1 MGEEQTGR
9 HDDDADERE
18 LEGDHPTPDAHRSPD
33 PPAASEAGARFLS
46 RRMIGGLAFYLL
58 FVVTF
63 ASFRV
68 NNDGLVYYNVLRRL
82 LGEHVP
88 DAYSREFG
96 AALFNVPFYALARAI
111 RGLTPLDSAF
121 GAPLGEVSITVA
133 SAAAVVLTF
142 YLGWR
147 ILTELE
153 LPNGPAVLLITLFG
167 SPLLYYAVFQPSYK
181 HAVDALFATLFA
193 FLLLRTT
200 ERADRNTLLALG
212 ACLGVMVTIRYVN
225 VAFFVGVLAAFLVR
239 RQPRALVTVAAATA
253 VTVLLVLSLP
263 GIRGIRYSPQ
273 PQPAAAAAPLEAG
286 LLPYRVEHP
295 CRELYLTH
303 RLSLTQCLR
312 NRLGVEVAPLVPA
325 QMLVSVRRGVF
336 LWTPLTL
343 VATLGFVLL
352 FRRRPDRRAFLAG
365 MLAAAVA
372 LVLIHGVWG
381 GFWWGG
387 FSFSQR
393 FLCALFPFFLLGVA
407 EIVRRYRRA
416 GWAVLA
422 VCTAF
427 SVLVAFTLFVGY
439 KGQSEQDGID
449 TIVRLYVHGERT
461 PATARPPRR
470 PSRLG
475 SVALAPNTALTGAG

>member
-1 MGEEQTGR
+1 M
-9 HDDDADERE
+9 
-18 LEGDHPTPDAHRSPD
+18 L
-33 PPAASEAGARFLS
+33 
-46 RRMIGGLAFYLL
+46 GGVAFYLL

-96 AALFNVPFYALARAI
+96 AALFNVPFYAAARAI

-133 SAAAVVLTF
+133 SAAAVVLTL

-147 ILTELE
+147 ILGELD

-167 SPLLYYAVFQPSYK
+167 SPLFYYAVFQPSYK
-181 HAVDALFATLFA
+181 HAVDVLFATLFA
-193 FLLLRTT
+193 FLLLRAT
-200 ERADRNTLLALG
+200 ERTDRRTLLAVG

-225 VAFFVGVLAAFLVR
+225 VAFFVGVLVAFLIR
-239 RQPRALVTVAAATA
+239 RQPRAVGTVALATV

-263 GIRGIRYSPQ
+263 SVRGIRYSQPPQ
-273 PQPAAAAAPLEAG
+273 AAAHSAPLEAG
-286 LLPYRVEHP
+286 LLPYHLEHP
-295 CRELYLTH
+295 CREYYLAQ

-312 NRLGVEVAPLVPA
+312 NRLGVELAPRAPL
-325 QMLVSVRRGVF
+325 QMLFSVRRGLF

-343 VATLGFVLL
+343 VAAFGFALL
-352 FRRRPDRRAFLAG
+352 YRRRPDRRAFLAG
-365 MLAAAVA
+365 ILAAAVA
-372 LVLIHGVWG
+372 LVLIHAIWG

-393 FLCALFPFFLLGVA
+393 FLSALFPFFLLGVA
-407 EIVRRYRRA
+407 EIVRRFGRV

-422 VCTAF
+422 VCTVF
-427 SVLVAFTLFVGY
+427 SMFVAFNLFVGY
-439 KGQSEQDGID
+439 KGESEQDGID
-449 TIVRLYVHGERT
+449 TVFQLYGNGERT
-461 PATARPPRR
+461 P
-470 PSRLG
+470 SQLVRLVG
-475 SVALAPNTALTGAG
+475 RHAWERWH